1 MSSLIHPTAVI
12 ESGAN
17 LGRDISVGPF
27 AVIEKGAEIG
37 DGVVL
42 ESHAVVKKWARI
54 GDDVRVGHFCIV
66 GGDPQHLDFD
76 CEIESFVSIAQGS
89 RLGEA

>member
-42 ESHAVVKKWARI
+42 E
-54 GDDVRVGHFCIV
+54 
-66 GGDPQHLDFD
+66 
-76 CEIESFVSIAQGS
+76 
-89 RLGEA
+89 